1 MVPDF
6 EPRTYYDRPV
16 LKEPTWKWEVPA
28 YFFTGGL
35 AAGSALLAGGAELVG
50 DRAVADRMRIVAS
63 GATVA
68 SGALLVAD
76 LGKPSRFHHMLRV
89 AKPTSPMN
97 AGAWLLAAFGAAGTV
112 ATVTGALDVFPR
124 VRRTATLG
132 AAALAPMLATYTAVL
147 VADTAIPAWHDARAE
162 LPFVFAG
169 GAAAGAGA
177 VGVLVLPAEST
188 GPARALLVAG
198 AATEIV
204 ASKVMERRLGTPSRE
219 VYERGRAAWLS
230 RAATACTAL
239 GSAAIAIRRG
249 HGGVA
254 RAGAVAVVAGAVLE
268 RFAVVAAGRASAR
281 DPRYVVAPQRAE
293 MACESASSERN
304 LGVTRGG
311 VTTFL

>member
-16 LKEPTWKWEVPA
+16 LKEPTWKWEIPA

-35 AAGSALLAGGAELVG
+35 AAGSALLAAGAELVG
-50 DRAVADRMRIVAS
+50 ERAVANRMRAVAS

-68 SGALLVAD
+68 SGVLLVAD
-76 LGKPSRFHHMLRV
+76 LGKPARFHHMLRV
-89 AKPTSPMN
+89 AKPSSPMN
-97 AGAWLLAAFGAAGTV
+97 VGAWLLGAFAAVGTV
-112 ATVTGALDVFPR
+112 ATVSGALDVFPR

-169 GAAAGAGA
+169 GAAASAGA
-177 VGVLVLPAEST
+177 VGLLVLPAAKA

-198 AATEIV
+198 AATELL
-204 ASKVMERRLGTPSRE
+204 ASRVMERHLGTPVRE
-219 VYERGRAAWLS
+219 AYERGRGAPLS

-239 GSAAIAIRRG
+239 GAGVVAVARG
-249 HGGVA
+249 RSFAA
-254 RAGAVAVVAGAVLE
+254 RAGAVAVLAGAVLE

-281 DPRYVVAPQRAE
+281 DPRHVVAPQRAE
-293 MACESASSERN
+293 LARDTESPKKIS
-304 LGVTRGG
+304 V
-311 VTTFL
+311 